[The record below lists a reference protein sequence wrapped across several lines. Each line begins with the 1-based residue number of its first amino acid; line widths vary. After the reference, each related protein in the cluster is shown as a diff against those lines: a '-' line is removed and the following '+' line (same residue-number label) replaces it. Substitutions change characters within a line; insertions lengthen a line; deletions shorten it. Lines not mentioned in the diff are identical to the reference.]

1 MLKEQDEMPT
11 MRYPKL
17 RYRNERDGLV
27 AHDALVMCFYM
38 RHPNEQLAPAV
49 MRALDL
55 FRERIH
61 PYRLVWCAGQG
72 QIDPLDDLEWER
84 IRGETLDP
92 GPDTAAFV
100 LLWGDPVSLGG
111 LHVDYRG
118 LDVIPLPW
126 PHREDDV
133 SVLYLRLPTEYLE
146 EQGPE
151 RVRAL
156 ALDVAAELPF
166 NSGYVDFALCASP
179 GEFEK
184 AIHLIR
190 PRYPGVHLAASGAY
204 LHMNTQVEGVHWMNF
219 LGHPVLGALGGVASL
234 RERLALPGIS
244 LLEMSGDRVLIT
256 LGEHPETGDVETGQ
270 TLPLHRALARLL
282 EPHLAIRTRRI
293 GLMSPEEMRRWERRF
308 LD

>member
-1 MLKEQDEMPT
+1 MPT

-17 RYRNERDGLV
+17 RYRDEREGLI

-38 RHPNEQLAPAV
+38 RHPNERLAPAV

-72 QIDPLDDLEWER
+72 QYDPLDDSEWER
-84 IRGETLDP
+84 IRRETLDP

-100 LLWGDPVSLGG
+100 LMWGDPVRLGG

-126 PHREDDV
+126 PDRKDDV

-156 ALDVAAELPF
+156 ALDIAAELPF
-166 NSGYVDFALCASP
+166 NSGYVDFSLCSNVWDFDKAL
-179 GEFEK
+179 E
-184 AIHLIR
+184 LIR
-190 PRYPGVHLAASGAY
+190 PRYPGVHLASSEAN
-204 LHMNTQVEGVHWMNF
+204 LRMNTWVDGVHWMNF
-219 LGHPVLGALGGVASL
+219 LGQPVLGKLGGVAGL
-234 RERLALPGIS
+234 REHLTLLGIS
-244 LLEMSGDRVLIT
+244 LQEMSGDRVLIT
-256 LGEHPETGDVETGQ
+256 LGEHPEPGDVQTGQ
-270 TLPLHRALARLL
+270 TLPLHRALARFL
-282 EPHLAIRTRRI
+282 EPHLYHWKLPYFHLNA
-293 GLMSPEEMRRWERRF
+293 EQMRRWERRF
-308 LD
+308 LE